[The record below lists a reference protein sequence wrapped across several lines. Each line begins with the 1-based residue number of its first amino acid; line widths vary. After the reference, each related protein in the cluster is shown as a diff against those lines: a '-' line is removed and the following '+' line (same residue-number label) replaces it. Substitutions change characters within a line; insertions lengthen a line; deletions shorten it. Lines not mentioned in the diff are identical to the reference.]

1 MPHAFPPL
9 SYPERG
15 PDKQFTTARD
25 SHSLHSV
32 LSAVLLVLAVV
43 AGALLLYE
51 LAALK
56 RE

>member
-1 MPHAFPPL
+1 MPHAFPQL
-9 SYPERG
+9 SHSERG
-15 PDKQFTTARD
+15 PDRHFTTARD
-25 SHSLHSV
+25 SHRLHNV
-32 LSAVLLVLAVV
+32 LSGVLLVLAVI